1 MQITWSLSGSEEK
14 PAALTECKMSA
25 PRLITVIM
33 MMIMMIMMI
42 MMMLID
48 DDDDDDDDG
57 CDDSSGDDDDGGG
70 GYDDGLDGEQY
81 DDQNR
86 LTTETAPGMISEELG
101 VLHCC
106 LA

>member
-33 MMIMMIMMI
+33 MMIMMMMI
-42 MMMLID
+42 LIY
-48 DDDDDDDDG
+48 DDDDDG